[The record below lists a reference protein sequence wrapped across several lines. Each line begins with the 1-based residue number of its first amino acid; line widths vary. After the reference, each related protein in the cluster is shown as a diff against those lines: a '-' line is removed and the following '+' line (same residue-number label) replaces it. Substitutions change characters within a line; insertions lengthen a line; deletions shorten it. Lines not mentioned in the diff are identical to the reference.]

1 MLLRPGVC
9 TVLTLFLFSSVL
21 PAQQDRIK
29 AAIDG
34 RHSVSIRGSVPSQA
48 QARYDQG
55 AVEPSFPL
63 GNITLMLRPSAAQQA
78 ALEQLLAQQQDTAS
92 PEFHQWLTPET
103 YAERF
108 GASPSDL
115 DKITNWLRSEGFAVR
130 YTARGRDFI
139 SFTGTAA
146 QVESALHTQIHR
158 YRVGP
163 AAHFAN
169 ASDVSLPVDIEP
181 MVAGVMGLHDFH
193 PKSPRHQ
200 FQSNYTQGDGT
211 HYLLPDDLATIY
223 NLMPMYRYG
232 YTGAGQSIVIVGQSD
247 IDPADIAAF
256 RNAWG
261 MPDTTI
267 QMVPV
272 GNYPGVNDD
281 EVEADLDLEWSGAM
295 ARFANLI
302 YVYGDDVSY
311 AANYAVDNNLAP
323 IVSESFGL
331 CEYLVGSNRLGLYY
345 FRVEAQKA
353 ASLGITWLASSGDTG
368 AAGCDN
374 NVSVATQGLGVSIP
388 ASIPEI
394 TAVGGTQLNEG
405 NLTYWSG
412 SNGLYGGSALS
423 YIPEMAWNETAASV
437 AVGGTIGSSGGG
449 VSAVYPKP
457 AWQTGA
463 GVPNDGARDVPDV
476 SLTAAAGHD
485 PYVVVSEGF
494 ALGIGGTSAS
504 APSFAGM
511 LAVLNQYLV
520 QNKVQAKPG
529 LGNINPKLYA
539 MAAGGASGVFH
550 DITLGDNIVPCQM
563 KTPDCTSG
571 QFGYKAGVG
580 YDMVTGLGSVNAYN
594 LITAWAGLPVTPTTM
609 TLTAAP
615 TTVLASGFTVLTATV
630 KAASG
635 AVTPSGTVS
644 FTLGNNLA
652 GSAALSGSGATAT
665 ASITVYGGQLLAA
678 QTTAQANYE
687 GSPTFTGSSAV
698 TSINLGGPTTLS
710 VVTPS
715 VTPNPVYQ
723 QAPDASGA
731 TFSFAIKL
739 SETAGVNTTVTGLNI
754 AGVNY
759 SGLVA
764 KFFGSTSLPAH
775 GTLSASLKAANI
787 DVPSNVVL
795 VFTGRD
801 ASGATWTQ
809 QIMVPFLPQP
819 ASGH

>member
-1 MLLRPGVC
+1 MDTASVRAVQGVMVLRPGVC
-9 TVLTLFLFSSVL
+9 TVVTLFLFSSVL

-78 ALEQLLAQQQDTAS
+78 ALEQLLAQQQDPAS

-115 DKITNWLRSEGFAVR
+115 EKITNWLRSEGFAVR

-146 QVESALHTQIHR
+146 QVESSLHTQIHR
-158 YRVGP
+158 YRVGS

-193 PKSPRHQ
+193 LKAPRRQLHA
-200 FQSNYTQGDGT
+200 NYTASDGT

-223 NLMPMYRYG
+223 NLMPMYQYG

-256 RNAWG
+256 RNSWG
-261 MPDTTI
+261 LPDTTI

-353 ASLGITWLASSGDTG
+353 ASLGITWVASSGDTG

-374 NVSVATQGLGVSIP
+374 DVSVATQGLGVSIP

-394 TAVGGTQLNEG
+394 TAVGGTQFNEG

-437 AVGGTIGSSGGG
+437 AQGGTIGSSGGG

-457 AWQTGA
+457 AWQTGP
-463 GVPNDGARDVPDV
+463 GVPNDGVRDVPDV
-476 SLTAAAGHD
+476 ALTAAAGHD
-485 PYVVVSEGF
+485 PYVVISEGF
-494 ALGIGGTSAS
+494 AVGIGGTSAS

-520 QNKVQAKPG
+520 QNNVQAKPG

-539 MAAGGASGVFH
+539 MAAGNASGAFH

-563 KTPDCTSG
+563 KTPDCTNG

-615 TTVLASGFTVLTATV
+615 ATVLASGFTVLTATV
-630 KAASG
+630 KAANG
-635 AVTPSGTVS
+635 TVTPSGTVS
-644 FTLGNNLA
+644 FTLGSNSI
-652 GSAALSGSGATAT
+652 GSATLSGSGGTAT
-665 ASITVYGGQLLAA
+665 ASITVLGGQLLGA

-687 GSPTFTGSSAV
+687 GSPTFTASSAV
-698 TSINLGGPTTLS
+698 TSVSLGGPTKLS

-731 TFSFAIKL
+731 TFSFTIKL
-739 SETAGVNTTVTGLNI
+739 SEIAGVDTTVTGLNYRRRS
-754 AGVNY
+754 ATRGRSRN
-759 SGLVA
+759 SSVA
-764 KFFGSTSLPAH
+764 LRCRRTA
-775 GTLSASLKAANI
+775 LSRP
-787 DVPSNVVL
+787 V
-795 VFTGRD
+795 
-801 ASGATWTQ
+801 
-809 QIMVPFLPQP
+809 
-819 ASGH
+819 